1 MPLFSL
7 LLSFLFAAFVSL
19 IFCVLKV
26 AFDSTAAASASA
38 FGLHHPTTG
47 ASSAV
52 PKSKSLSKGMERRKD
67 LRVSFEGDGELR
79 QEGDPD
85 LDVGYDSKMGTTL
98 ESCGEAQENRLLQ
111 RRNEGGKLSVVPEE

>member
-1 MPLFSL
+1 
-7 LLSFLFAAFVSL
+7 
-19 IFCVLKV
+19 
-26 AFDSTAAASASA
+26 
-38 FGLHHPTTG
+38 
-47 ASSAV
+47 
-52 PKSKSLSKGMERRKD
+52 MERRKD

-98 ESCGEAQENRLLQ
+98 ESCGEAQENGLLQ